1 MLASTKWTH
10 IATAL
15 VLALGATFPGP
26 AFPAP
31 AALSSIENQSA
42 LKLQRGDLVRLR
54 SGGPLMTVN
63 KVEGDRVDCFW
74 TDWNGQPSDA
84 VFPDD
89 VLQKF

>member
-1 MLASTKWTH
+1 MELHMLASTKWTH

-42 LKLQRGDLVRLR
+42 LKLQRGD
-54 SGGPLMTVN
+54 
-63 KVEGDRVDCFW
+63 CFW